1 MMPTC
6 SSRASL
12 RGEAEASTSFGR
24 WPLPFEARGLGVSL
38 LFAGLALSAGS
49 GLPPMSLFEAV
60 RNPSLSEIIGC
71 HLDQNLVAGKHPDP
85 VLAHPSRRMGDDLV
99 FVLELHPER
108 GVGEK
113 IGQHPREFE
122 HFFFRH
128 KAPAGFQKFGGE
140 WSADAAKSRNDCWD
154 VLPRYRAFPASLPFI
169 GGSACLLL
177 GLVSLSGKPRPLTRE
192 LNAMRYSGSSW
203 AIAAVA
209 ALSLSAL
216 THLPAQAED
225 VKSAD

>member
-12 RGEAEASTSFGR
+12 RGEAEASTSFGG
-24 WPLPFEARGLGVSL
+24 WPLPSVARGLGVSL
-38 LFAGLALSAGS
+38 LLAGLALSVGS
-49 GLPPMSLFEAV
+49 ELPPRSLFEAV

-99 FVLELHPER
+99 FVLELHPEG
-108 GVGEK
+108 GVGEQL
-113 IGQHPREFE
+113 GHHPREFE

-140 WSADAAKSRNDCWD
+140 WSWEAAKSRNDCWMSC
-154 VLPRYRAFPASLPFI
+154 RRHRAFPASLPFI
-169 GGSACLLL
+169 GGSAFLLL
-177 GLVSLSGKPRPLTRE
+177 GIVFMSR
-192 LNAMRYSGSSW
+192 
-203 AIAAVA
+203 
-209 ALSLSAL
+209 
-216 THLPAQAED
+216 PAQQLTQA
-225 VKSAD
+225 